1 MTGSALSSGQT
12 ALHIAI
18 EKRSLD
24 LVKLLVE
31 NGADVHARAHG
42 EFFRKKKEGVY
53 FYFGES
59 LWNLFLWGFYCPTLC
74 DATNSGWVC
83 PSVAIFSVL

>member
-1 MTGSALSSGQT
+1 MFSLILVLIYGFLPVSLGQT

-24 LVKLLVE
+24 LVKVLVE
-31 NGADVHARAHG
+31 HGADVHARAHG
-42 EFFRKKKEGVY
+42 EFFRKKKEGVC

-59 LWNLFLWGFYCPTLC
+59 VWNTFLWVVLTLQC
-74 DATNSGWVC
+74 N
-83 PSVAIFSVL
+83 

>member
-1 MTGSALSSGQT
+1 M
-12 ALHIAI
+12 
-18 EKRSLD
+18 
-24 LVKLLVE
+24 VKLLVE

-59 LWNLFLWGFYCPTLC
+59 LWNMFLWGFYCHAVC
-74 DATNSGWVC
+74 DATNSGRVC
-83 PSVAIFSVL
+83 PSGAISSAL

>member
-1 MTGSALSSGQT
+1 MPKSPLLVLSDIGTNFLYWFLLLSLGQT

-24 LVKLLVE
+24 IVKVLVE

-42 EFFRKKKEGVY
+42 EFFRKKKEGVC

-59 LWNLFLWGFYCPTLC
+59 
-74 DATNSGWVC
+74 V
-83 PSVAIFSVL
+83 